1 MIATVPAG
9 ELEAVSISPSGGAV
23 VVEGPVEPRRGTF
36 NASSVTGA
44 ADLLVSNVKADHV
57 YLASSGASRV
67 FLLNRDFPDARVKVC
82 HLAAGG
88 TSSGFVFGA
97 DNVDLFLEGAAD
109 VAVDPRPGGNI
120 TGVALGANSVFAVA
134 KNTSSCNVGGP
145 VFGQACVPVRGAL
158 ASRLSPPVWTC
169 GLAAVGPFSCP
180 VPGGG
185 PRAAGAAERMGAAA
199 QAPSPPPLAEATGA
213 GAGAAAP
220 SPSPQPAEVATGG
233 KRRLSQQQQQQ
244 QGAASS
250 AASSPAPKL
259 QIPVL
264 AWNGSLAFMRR
275 CEAKVDDLVMAGAK
289 VEESA

>member
-185 PRAAGAAERMGAAA
+185 AAGRGRRRAHGRGRAGPLAPAPGRGDWGRSRSRRPLAVAAA
-199 QAPSPPPLAEATGA
+199 RRGRDGRQAPPLA
-213 GAGAAAP
+213 AAAAAAAGSSFLRRFLP
-220 SPSPQPAEVATGG
+220 RAETPDP
-233 KRRLSQQQQQQ
+233 RPRLERLS
-244 QGAASS
+244 GVH
-250 AASSPAPKL
+250 APL
-259 QIPVL
+259 
-264 AWNGSLAFMRR
+264 
-275 CEAKVDDLVMAGAK
+275 
-289 VEESA
+289 